1 MEPTDSTKQKPVTLL
16 TGFLEAGKTTL
27 LNAYLSFKPQV
38 RFAIIENEIGAEGID
53 GELIASTQNPMVA
66 LNNGCICCTLNDN
79 FYEVLRELYQRKRE
93 WDELII
99 EATGIA
105 DPAGVAMPF
114 LVNPAI
120 RRDFRLERIIG
131 LVDPALIEQQLQET
145 EEAPKQVAFSDV
157 LLINKIDQVSAST
170 LDSVRQTLTQINP
183 LARILTGHRGEYPL
197 EELAI
202 FVRTLS
208 EEDLVAVQ
216 AHASDTDDHHHSHH
230 HDIRAISFT
239 FTEAFDTKALIHRLN
254 VFLLFQA
261 QGVYRAKGVFYDPE
275 KDTKVVIQAV
285 GKMLMVT
292 PGGRWKP
299 EEDKRSRMVF
309 IGRHLKPAG
318 FERMIRQCALRK
330 SCLASQHKM
339 IWRRSTSNCCS
350 TC

>member
-16 TGFLEAGKTTL
+16 TGFLGAGKTTL

-53 GELIASTQNPMVA
+53 GELIVSTQNPVVA

-79 FYEVLRELYQRKRE
+79 FYEVLRELYQRKEE

-131 LVDPALIEQQLQET
+131 LVNPTLIEQQLQET

-157 LLINKIDQVSAST
+157 LLINKIDQVSAAA

-183 LARILTGHRGEYPL
+183 LARILTGHQNEYPL
-197 EELAI
+197 AALST

-208 EEDLVAVQ
+208 DEDLMAAR
-216 AHASDTDDHHHSHH
+216 AHALEMDHHHHTHH
-230 HDIRAISFT
+230 HDIGSISFT
-239 FTEAFDTKALIHRLN
+239 FTEAFDTKALMHRLN

-275 KDTKVVIQAV
+275 EAKKIVIQSV
-285 GKMLMVT
+285 GNRPLLT
-292 PGGRWKP
+292 RGRRWKT
-299 EEDKRSRMVF
+299 EEEKRSHMVF
-309 IGRHLKPAG
+309 IGRPLKPAG
-318 FERMIRQCALRK
+318 YEKMLRQCARNTV
-330 SCLASQHKM
+330 S
-339 IWRRSTSNCCS
+339 
-350 TC
+350 